1 MLEKCYAKASGN
13 YEYIGN
19 GGRMIEGYDFL
30 SGTPTIS
37 YSTRSLSDVALVTL
51 AKAITGM
58 KFFSTVAVMSRN
70 SYRLPP
76 GHAYSFIGVCD
87 IKKSDNSVITL
98 FGIRN
103 PWGSESY
110 GGLFNGS
117 AADSMTAFWA
127 TKGASG

>member
-1 MLEKCYAKASGN
+1 M
-13 YEYIGN
+13 
-19 GGRMIEGYDFL
+19 
-30 SGTPTIS
+30 
-37 YSTRSLSDVALVTL
+37 TL

-58 KFFSTVAVMSRN
+58 KFFSTVAVTDRN
-70 SYRLPP
+70 SYRLVP

-110 GGLFNGS
+110 GGLFNGTVS
-117 AADSMTAFWA
+117 DSNTAYWA
-127 TKGASG
+127 TKGAAG